1 MDTTPFLHATPG
13 AAPWAET
20 VLLVDADHLDRVAF
34 DLIVNFERMLERRIP
49 TGDLCRWL
57 DCAALDGGLR
67 PGDNEVQAIFLHSA
81 AKTGLSHLAPGR
93 FADELDGKAFRDN
106 LGEFAL
112 LSFPVEEVVTPE
124 AFFTQ
129 ALAAL
134 ADAAEVK
141 RLVVVADMD
150 RCGADVRRIAAK
162 TDGKDIT
169 LLTMEPA
176 AGSGF
181 RQELLGYSLMSAL
194 GISSDE
200 LR

>member
-67 PGDNEVQAIFLHSA
+67 PGDNEVQVIFLHSA
-81 AKTGLSHLAPGR
+81 AKTGLSHLTPGR

-106 LGEFAL
+106 LGEFSL

-124 AFFTQ
+124 DFFAQ
-129 ALAAL
+129 ALATL